1 MKKFILILVVLL
13 LLSGCGN
20 KQQQIVETPVFEESV
35 VEEYIVPEQP
45 QKQQEVSLPPTVAEE
60 PEVQQEE
67 PKTTCSLSIKCNT
80 VFDNLDKLKD
90 GKAELLPQ
98 DGIMYENNNIDFD
111 EGETVLDIVVGET
124 KKNNIAIDYTAFGSA
139 YIKSI
144 GNLAEF
150 DCGGQSGW
158 LYRVN
163 GETLSLATNQYVV
176 KNGDIIEIIYSCK
189 LGRDI

>member
-1 MKKFILILVVLL
+1 MKKYILVLVALL
-13 LLSGCGN
+13 FLSGCGN
-20 KQQQIVETPVFEESV
+20 EQQIVDVPVLEETI
-35 VEEYIVPEQP
+35 VEETVVTEQP
-45 QKQQEVSLPPTVAEE
+45 QKQQEVSSPPTVAEE

-80 VFDNLDKLKD
+80 VFDNLDKLKK
-90 GKAELLPQ
+90 GKEEIIPKN
-98 DGIMYENNNIDFD
+98 GIMYENNNVNFQ
-111 EGETVLDIVVGET
+111 EGETVLDVVVREMQN
-124 KKNNIAIDYTAFGSA
+124 NNIAIDYTAFGSA

-163 GETLSLATNQYVV
+163 GETLGLATNQYVV
-176 KNGDIIEIIYSCK
+176 KNGDIIEMIYSCK

>member
-163 GETLSLATNQYVV
+163 GEILNLATNQYVI
-176 KNGDIIEIIYSCK
+176 KNGDIIELVYSCK